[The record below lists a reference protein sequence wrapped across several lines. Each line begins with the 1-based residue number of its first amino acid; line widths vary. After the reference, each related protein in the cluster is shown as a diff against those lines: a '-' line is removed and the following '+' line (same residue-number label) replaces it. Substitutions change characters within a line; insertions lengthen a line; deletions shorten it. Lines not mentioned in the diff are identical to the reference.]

1 MSADNETRL
10 RIALEGY
17 CRNVLRPNQWGFVAD
32 QIEKIIAANSVDDRA
47 PTPYG
52 FVIAPLEA
60 TQSMIMN
67 SYAISGIGGDA
78 ARKIYRAMIDTAP
91 PAPATPDPKAAI
103 LTILHPL
110 LDLGDSRFPD
120 AWAVKVASIVTGED
134 ATPEPDS
141 DDLWAMEVAFS
152 NCKGNFLACLEAA
165 MVALRKRW
173 VQ

>member
-1 MSADNETRL
+1 MSADNELRL

-60 TQSMIMN
+60 TESMVMN

-78 ARKIYRAMIDTAP
+78 ARKIYRAMIETAP
-91 PAPATPDPKAAI
+91 AAPATPDTNA
-103 LTILHPL
+103 
-110 LDLGDSRFPD
+110 
-120 AWAVKVASIVTGED
+120 
-134 ATPEPDS
+134 
-141 DDLWAMEVAFS
+141 DDLWAMKVAFS

-173 VQ
+173 GQ